1 MKVQYQSLTR
11 AFSQLPRKQRKYI
24 GDAIRRSVTEGV
36 ALAKSMAPVG
46 SGPRDPDVGRFKDAI
61 HAKFDVEAHAFVGS
75 IEAAPPTRDAKVKA
89 MSIEFGRQY
98 KGGKKRQPKGREF
111 RDTGRTGPVPV
122 IRRTQSIIGLKHKG
136 RVKRAINKAAK
147 ELGLK

>member
-1 MKVQYQSLTR
+1 VKVQYQSLTR

-24 GDAIRRSVTEGV
+24 FDAIRRSVTEGV

-46 SGPRDPDVGRFKDAI
+46 SGLRDPDVGRFKDGI
-61 HAKFDVEAHAFVGS
+61 HAKFEKEPHAFVGS
-75 IEAAPPTRDAKVKA
+75 IEAAPATRDAQVKA

-111 RDTGRTGPVPV
+111 RDTGRTDPVPV
-122 IRRTQSIIGLKHKG
+122 IRRTQSIIGPRHVG
-136 RVKRAINKAAK
+136 RIKRAMNKAAK

>member
-1 MKVQYQSLTR
+1 MTVQYQSLTL

-46 SGPRDPDVGRFKDAI
+46 SGPRDPDVDRFKDGI
-61 HAKFDVEAHAFVGS
+61 HAKFEKEAHAFVGTS
-75 IEAAPPTRDAKVKA
+75 EAAPPTRDAQVKA

-98 KGGKKRQPKGREF
+98 KGGKKRQP
-111 RDTGRTGPVPV
+111 
-122 IRRTQSIIGLKHKG
+122 
-136 RVKRAINKAAK
+136 
-147 ELGLK
+147 

>member
-1 MKVQYQSLTR
+1 MQEC
-11 AFSQLPRKQRKYI
+11 
-24 GDAIRRSVTEGV
+24 DRRSCACEVN
-36 ALAKSMAPVG
+36 APVG
-46 SGPRDPDVGRFKDAI
+46 SAPRDPDVGRFKDGI
-61 HAKFDVEAHAFVGS
+61 HAKFEVEAHAFVGS
-75 IEAAPPTRDAKVKA
+75 IEAAPPTRDAQVKA

-111 RDTGRTGPVPV
+111 RDTGRTDPVPV

-136 RVKRAINKAAK
+136 RVKRAMNKAAK